1 MPNIIFG
8 MDVPA
13 ELAVGDPVENARRA
27 EALGFE
33 FISTNDHVLGTAPRN
48 EGWTLL
54 TWLAQ
59 STTRIRIASR
69 VLGVPYRQPVLLA
82 KMAETLDRLSGGR
95 LILGLGAGSGEREFT
110 AMGLPDATVRSRVDA
125 LEEAIDIV
133 TSLWRQPSV
142 TYEGERY
149 VARDAA
155 IEPRPDHP
163 IPIWLG
169 TAGPRGLALVGKRA
183 DGWVPSLPYAP
194 PDRAPGMIAQIL
206 AAATE
211 AGRDPAAIHR
221 IYNLR
226 ISLIA
231 GVAAEVAG
239 SPEQISERLVE
250 FLGMG
255 FTGFN
260 FSPVGPDREG
270 QIEQL
275 TSEVIPAVR
284 AAVA

>member
-133 TSLWRQPSV
+133 TSLWRRHRATARPSHPHL
-142 TYEGERY
+142 
-149 VARDAA
+149 ARHRGPARARACRKASRRLGSLAA
-155 IEPRPDHP
+155 IC
-163 IPIWLG
+163 
-169 TAGPRGLALVGKRA
+169 
-183 DGWVPSLPYAP
+183 
-194 PDRAPGMIAQIL
+194 
-206 AAATE
+206 
-211 AGRDPAAIHR
+211 
-221 IYNLR
+221 
-226 ISLIA
+226 
-231 GVAAEVAG
+231 
-239 SPEQISERLVE
+239 
-250 FLGMG
+250 
-255 FTGFN
+255 
-260 FSPVGPDREG
+260 
-270 QIEQL
+270 
-275 TSEVIPAVR
+275 TS
-284 AAVA
+284 